1 MTPSMPIPC
10 RAVLLQRTGRI
21 PYAYEPFVAMRTQGG
36 KWIELFL
43 FALRHKATL
52 KLQIFRFL
60 LRCLTRWNSKRGSTF
75 LSPFLFAQLGA
86 DAQPRKAAAKAVPC
100 CAAVGASMRREPYH
114 PLAGLA
120 VVLVVGF
127 VFWSGIVLLAEKFL

>member
-21 PYAYEPFVAMRTQGG
+21 PYAYEPLVAMRTQGY

-52 KLQIFRFL
+52 KLQISRFL
-60 LRCLTRWNSKRGSTF
+60 LRCLTRWNSKRAGL
-75 LSPFLFAQLGA
+75 LSALFLFAQLGA
-86 DAQPRKAAAKAVPC
+86 DAQSRNPARPQQKQCLVALQL
-100 CAAVGASMRREPYH
+100 EPLCDTSLITRS
-114 PLAGLA
+114 PG
-120 VVLVVGF
+120 
-127 VFWSGIVLLAEKFL
+127 